1 MGLLRAALVIAADA
15 SQHPFESTQEKHA
28 MNPVRKRRFILVG
41 LLLLAASAA
50 AVFITMAL
58 QENVNYLHTP
68 TEVRTAKAPE
78 SSRFRLGGIVC
89 EGSVARTPGSLEV
102 RFHITDRVRQV
113 PVTFNGILPDMFKEG
128 TSVIATGTM
137 TGKTF
142 TATEVLAKHDETY
155 MPKEV
160 ADAMAKGAAL
170 QTKSCGAL

>member
-1 MGLLRAALVIAADA
+1 
-15 SQHPFESTQEKHA
+15 

-89 EGSVARTPGSLEV
+89 EGSVARTQGSLEV
-102 RFHITDRVRQV
+102 RFNITDRVRQV

-137 TGKTF
+137 TGNAF

-160 ADAMAKGAAL
+160 ADAMAKGAAM

>member
-1 MGLLRAALVIAADA
+1 
-15 SQHPFESTQEKHA
+15 
-28 MNPVRKRRFILVG
+28 MNPVRKRRLMLVA
-41 LLLLAASAA
+41 LVMLAAAVA
-50 AVFITMAL
+50 AVFISMAL
-58 QENVNYLHTP
+58 QENINYLHTP
-68 TEVRTAKAPE
+68 SEVRTGKVPDSA
-78 SSRFRLGGIVC
+78 RFRLGGVVC
-89 EGSVARTPGSLEV
+89 EGSVARTAGSLEV
-102 RFHITDRVRQV
+102 RFAITDRVRQV

-137 TGKTF
+137 TGDTF

>member
-1 MGLLRAALVIAADA
+1 
-15 SQHPFESTQEKHA
+15 

-41 LLLLAASAA
+41 LVLMAASVA
-50 AVFITMAL
+50 AVFITLAL

-102 RFHITDRVRQV
+102 RFNITDRVRQV

-137 TGKTF
+137 QDGTF

-170 QTKSCGAL
+170 QTKSCGDL

>member
-1 MGLLRAALVIAADA
+1 
-15 SQHPFESTQEKHA
+15 

-41 LLLLAASAA
+41 LLLMAASVA
-50 AVFITMAL
+50 AVFITLAL

-89 EGSVARTPGSLEV
+89 EGSVARIPGSLEV
-102 RFHITDRVRQV
+102 RFNITDRVRQV

-137 TGKTF
+137 QDGTF

-170 QTKSCGAL
+170 QTKSCGAP

>member
-1 MGLLRAALVIAADA
+1 
-15 SQHPFESTQEKHA
+15 

-41 LLLLAASAA
+41 LVLMAASVA
-50 AVFITMAL
+50 AVFITLAL

-89 EGSVARTPGSLEV
+89 EGSVARIPGSLEV
-102 RFHITDRVRQV
+102 RFNITDRVRQV

-137 TGKTF
+137 QDGTF

-170 QTKSCGAL
+170 QTKSCGDL